1 MIRINISNSVGHRY
15 NIFDLPWRMVD
26 AEGAVTRT
34 LYDVLGRP
42 IAVKDALLHVSH
54 TEYDAAGRVHATRD
68 ELGRRSVMHYDNAG
82 RIWKT
87 VDPLDHYVTYGYDN
101 LGRLLWSVNEL
112 GYATSYEYLDLE
124 RKTVMHDALGGS
136 STTFYDA
143 LGRVEKRRDALG
155 HETRTEYDVLGRQSA
170 MVDAVGFRTE
180 FGYDKDGRQ
189 TEVTQI
195 VNGEH
200 HTSRTEYDERGLKT
214 ADVDARGNRTEY
226 EYDAAGRQDIL
237 RDATQ
242 VGLLYPKVHRYE
254 YNSVNRL
261 VKTTDPLGHIT
272 RYEYDGEGR
281 QSAIVDAKGNR
292 TEMVYNILGQLRERH
307 DALGAVESFAYDAV
321 GNQVSRTDAR
331 GQITTYDY
339 DALNRLAVKH
349 LTGGAVISFTYDAM
363 GQQLTM
369 TDASG
374 TTTNTY
380 DALGRVSSEV
390 NGRGN
395 HLAYE
400 YDAVGHRTVLIDPEG
415 GHTLYAPDATGQLT
429 SLTDPQNGVTVYVR
443 DALGREL
450 TKTLP
455 NGVVTQHAY
464 DAAGRETLRE
474 ERDAQNTVLARYVW
488 LYDAVS
494 LKTQVTELDGA
505 IVSYNYDATYQLTRE
520 QRTGSAPY
528 LLEYAYD
535 AAGNRTGLTRDG
547 VTATSTYNAA
557 NQLTEQTAPDGSVTT
572 FLYDADGNLSSE
584 SAPDGSGKSY
594 FFDGQDQLIA
604 VEMKNAGGALAH
616 RSEFSYDDRGRLV
629 KSSEFTRTG
638 TSWVWQS
645 EKRRVFD
652 GLDTVQERS
661 DTDQVL
667 VQLTRDGNIGG
678 IVSRTSGTNTAFFG
692 YDGNGNV
699 TLLSDSNGS
708 DVGRYRYDGFGNAL
722 EVTGSSANENDYRFS
737 TKELHAPS
745 GLYYYGFRFYSPA
758 LGRWINRDPIRERG
772 GVNLYKSMLNNAV
785 NLADSYGLDTD
796 IILTGVSMN
805 KKINI
810 AGIVITTPIVVKGF
824 SITRVEDTWGGN
836 ILIMGGTR
844 VDRKNVKKAFATIL
858 TTKTGKSLLKRI
870 RADKKPIL
878 VHIGSFPIPAGETKQ
893 LPSGIDKDGYT
904 AHYDDVKRRGNEIW
918 INPSYNR
925 PLNTIAG
932 PQVAPLDLQIL
943 HELGHPVLGIS
954 DDGPKLMALVNAVEN
969 PYRAERTRQ
978 LLQSGA
984 LQSTVNMYAKRN
996 SYGQ

>member
-1 MIRINISNSVGHRY
+1 MRWVASRS
-15 NIFDLPWRMVD
+15 
-26 AEGAVTRT
+26 A
-34 LYDVLGRP
+34 
-42 IAVKDALLHVSH
+42 
-54 TEYDAAGRVHATRD
+54 ATR
-68 ELGRRSVMHYDNAG
+68 
-82 RIWKT
+82 W
-87 VDPLDHYVTYGYDN
+87 
-101 LGRLLWSVNEL
+101 
-112 GYATSYEYLDLE
+112 AT
-124 RKTVMHDALGGS
+124 RPA
-136 STTFYDA
+136 
-143 LGRVEKRRDALG
+143 
-155 HETRTEYDVLGRQSA
+155 TEYDVLGRQSA
-170 MVDAVGFRTE
+170 LVDAVGFRTE
-180 FGYDKDGRQ
+180 FGYDKVGRQ
-189 TEVTQI
+189 TKVVQI
-195 VNGEH
+195 VGEEH

-226 EYDAAGRQDIL
+226 EYDAAGRQIKMF
-237 RDATQ
+237 DATQ
-242 VGLLYPKVHRYE
+242 VGLLVPKVHRYE

-281 QSAIVDAKGNR
+281 QNAIVDAKGNR
-292 TEMVYNILGQLRERH
+292 TEMVHNVLGQLRERH

-339 DALNRLAVKH
+339 DVLNRLAVKH

-415 GHTLYAPDATGQLT
+415 GLTLYAPDATGQLT

-488 LYDAVS
+488 LYDAVG

-505 IVSYNYDATYQLTRE
+505 IVSYGYDATHQLTRE

-547 VTATSTYNAA
+547 VTTTSTYNAA
-557 NQLTEQTAPDGSVTT
+557 NQLTEQTAPDGSLTT
-572 FLYDADGNLSSE
+572 FAYDADGNLSSE

-594 FFDGQDQLIA
+594 FFDGQDQLVA

-652 GLDTVQERS
+652 GLDTVQERGES
-661 DTDQVL
+661 NQV
-667 VQLTRDGNIGG
+667 VAQLTRDGNIGG
-678 IVSRTSGTNTAFFG
+678 IVSRKAGTNTAFFG

-699 TLLSDSNGS
+699 TLLSDGNGS

-722 EVTGSSANENDYRFS
+722 EVTGSSAQENDHRFS

-758 LGRWINRDPIRERG
+758 LGRWISRDPIEEAGGLNMYEFIFSNPTNLVDDYGTKPKPPPPRYKDPHPRG
-772 GVNLYKSMLNNAV
+772 TSAQEASDLLPETRNALQACGNNLLSRVSQSIGNAPASWGTHYADGYYKGKLYGAAV
-785 NLADSYGLDTD
+785 DIRTNGWSKAKKEQVVRALRKQGLAAWYRDWSGNEHIHLVDPIAPNLKNPDLRLDKYAQVQQFLKGLDGT
-796 IILTGVSMN
+796 T
-805 KKINI
+805 
-810 AGIVITTPIVVKGF
+810 AGRDRGQKDNFTPINQK
-824 SITRVEDTWGGN
+824 E
-836 ILIMGGTR
+836 
-844 VDRKNVKKAFATIL
+844 
-858 TTKTGKSLLKRI
+858 
-870 RADKKPIL
+870 
-878 VHIGSFPIPAGETKQ
+878 
-893 LPSGIDKDGYT
+893 IDK
-904 AHYDDVKRRGNEIW
+904 VKDRLKKNLGSGSKPELKKEKLGSIW
-918 INPSYNR
+918 
-925 PLNTIAG
+925 
-932 PQVAPLDLQIL
+932 
-943 HELGHPVLGIS
+943 EVL
-954 DDGPKLMALVNAVEN
+954 KNL
-969 PYRAERTRQ
+969 
-978 LLQSGA
+978 
-984 LQSTVNMYAKRN
+984 K
-996 SYGQ
+996 